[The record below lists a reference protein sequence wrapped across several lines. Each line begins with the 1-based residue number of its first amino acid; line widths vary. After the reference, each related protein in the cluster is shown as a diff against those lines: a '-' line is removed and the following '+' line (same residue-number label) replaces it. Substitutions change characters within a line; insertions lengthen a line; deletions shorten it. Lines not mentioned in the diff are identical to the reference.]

1 MKGSNPSQAVVRA
14 GDRDGLGT
22 VYSTWGG
29 LICHSGE
36 SILKTAEG
44 WDMEVSSPWRRFLPK
59 LIFTG
64 FGGEV
69 SSNLYVTT
77 TRMVLIRKIDTW
89 RELKGE
95 LTPLGLPNAAARE
108 VELRNLQAAGARQ
121 YCAIEPQNLT
131 LVKSKKF
138 SKPRSVLDLFV
149 IGTDGRQY
157 AITIWKPKGVDDET
171 LSLIESR
178 FPR

>member
-1 MKGSNPSQAVVRA
+1 MAGDGPSRAIVRA
-14 GDRDGLGT
+14 GDRNGLGI
-22 VYSTWGG
+22 VYSSWGG
-29 LICHSGE
+29 LICRSNE
-36 SILKTAEG
+36 SILRTAEG
-44 WDMEVSSPWRRFLPK
+44 WDMNVRSPWRRVLPK

-64 FGGEV
+64 FGGDV
-69 SSNLYVTT
+69 SSTLYVTT
-77 TRMVLIRKIDTW
+77 TRIVLIRKIDTW
-89 RELKGE
+89 RELKGD

-108 VELRNLQAAGARQ
+108 VELRNLQATGARQ
-121 YCAIEPQNLT
+121 YCTIEPQNLT
-131 LVKSKKF
+131 LMKWKKF

-149 IGTDGRQY
+149 IGTDSRQY